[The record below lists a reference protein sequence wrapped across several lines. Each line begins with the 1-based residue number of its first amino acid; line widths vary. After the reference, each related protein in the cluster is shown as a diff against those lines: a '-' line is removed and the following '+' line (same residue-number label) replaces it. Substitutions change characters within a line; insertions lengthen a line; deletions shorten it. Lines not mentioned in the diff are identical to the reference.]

1 MSKKAAML
9 RLMLVSGAFLVVW
22 TTTQGVVAGQKA
34 LVPKPQDTAALGED
48 EVKKLLFLIDTNQAG
63 KITKQQWMKF
73 MEAEFDRLDKN
84 KSGELDAKELAQS
97 QLRVSPFAKLG
108 K

>member
-1 MSKKAAML
+1 MLGRRAILLVVGLVAALLAIGATLRTSFAQKAA
-9 RLMLVSGAFLVVW
+9 
-22 TTTQGVVAGQKA
+22 
-34 LVPKPQDTAALGED
+34 VPRPQEQLALGED
-48 EVKKLLFLIDTNQAG
+48 DVKRLMLLIGTDNAG
-63 KITKQQWMKF
+63 KITKQEWMKF

-97 QLRVSPFAKLG
+97 QLRVSPFANVG